1 MRIFDNSSLKNKLRI
16 IIILTSGIVLLL
28 ASTAFVTNDILT
40 FRRNMVTDLFV
51 LADLVGITNR
61 PGLLFEDDFAV
72 AENIVALKA
81 NKHILYAK
89 IFNKRGQLFVSY
101 FKEDV
106 DKTSFPNY
114 STLQEYYFKNQNVQL
129 GRDEIIDNYFFSF
142 NKDYVD
148 IYRTVYTNKNQFLG
162 TVYIR
167 SDLEAF
173 YEHLFWAASII
184 TITLILSLLFALI
197 LAFKFQRLLTAPIY
211 SLLETMR
218 AVSESKDYSLS
229 ALKVNNDELG
239 ILVDSFNDM
248 LSKIKN
254 HETELAKARD
264 QAMAA
269 NKAKSAFLANMSHE
283 LRTPLN
289 GILGYAQILIKDRQL
304 NEQQRKGIEVIQ
316 RSGEY
321 LLTLISDILDLS
333 KIEAG
338 KLEIFPAEFH
348 LKPFLNSL
356 AELFK
361 MRAQQKE
368 IEFIYQFSDDLP
380 IGVSGDEKRLRQI
393 IINILG
399 NAIKFTK
406 KGQVSFTVE
415 YYNKRFIFKIIDS
428 GIGIAKEELENIF
441 LPFQQAGDQKS
452 KEQGTGLGL
461 SITKKLIELMGGRL
475 HVDSVLGQGST
486 FWIELYLPVI
496 SSMVEETQSIEAP
509 RVIGYQK
516 AEKPLQILIVD
527 DNWENRAI
535 LTNMLE
541 PLGFTIINAV
551 NGVEGVTFTF
561 EYQPDLIL
569 MDLVMPEMDGFD
581 ATREIRKTLKEL
593 PIIAAS
599 ASVFEQHRQL
609 SLDVGCNAF
618 LDKPIRESELLNVL
632 KQFLHVEWI
641 YEELESPS
649 NIETTE
655 QPLAILST
663 EQASKLMNLTKTGNI
678 KGIINFAK
686 ELQQQDSQFTSIAN
700 KIIDLAKN
708 FDING
713 LRKFAQEIL
722 EK

>member
-72 AENIVALKA
+72 VENIQALKA
-81 NKHILYAK
+81 NKHIIYAK
-89 IFNKRGQLFVSY
+89 IFNKRHKLFVSY

-106 DKTSFPNY
+106 DKTSLPNY

-173 YEHLFWAASII
+173 YEHLFWAGSII

-197 LAFKFQRLLTAPIY
+197 LAFKFQQVLTAPIY
-211 SLLETMR
+211 SLLGTMK

-229 ALKVNNDELG
+229 AIKVNNDELG
-239 ILVDSFNDM
+239 TLVDSFNDM

-368 IEFIYQFSDDLP
+368 IEFIYAFSDDLP

-496 SSMVEETQSIEAP
+496 SSMVEEAQSIETP
-509 RVIGYQK
+509 GVIGYKQ

-541 PLGFTIINAV
+541 PLGFTIKNAV
-551 NGVEGVTFTF
+551 NGIEGVAFTF
-561 EYQPDLIL
+561 KYKPDLIL

-609 SLDVGCNAF
+609 SLDVGCNDF
-618 LDKPIRESELLNVL
+618 LDKPIRESELLDVL
-632 KQFLHVEWI
+632 KKFLHVEWI
-641 YEELESPS
+641 YEELESNS

-655 QPLAILST
+655 QPLAKLST
-663 EQASKLMNLTKTGNI
+663 EQANELMNLTKTGNI
-678 KGIINFAK
+678 KGIIKFAK
-686 ELQQQDSQFTSIAN
+686 QLQQQDSQFTSLAN
-700 KIIDLAKN
+700 KIIDLAKS

>member
-1 MRIFDNSSLKNKLRI
+1 MRIFDNSSLKNKLRVI
-16 IIILTSGIVLLL
+16 ILLTSGIVLFL
-28 ASTAFVTNDILT
+28 ASVAFVTNDILT

-51 LADLVGITNR
+51 LAELVGINSTA
-61 PGLLFEDDFAV
+61 GLLFKDNFAV
-72 AENIVALKA
+72 EENMQALKA
-81 NKHILYAK
+81 NKHIIFAK
-89 IFNKRGQLFVSY
+89 IFNKKNKLFVTY
-101 FKEDV
+101 FKKDV
-106 DKTSFPNY
+106 DKTSLPNFP
-114 STLQEYYFKNQNVQL
+114 TLTEHQNI
-129 GRDEIIDNYFFSF
+129 RDNYIF
-142 NKDYVD
+142 NISKDYVD
-148 IYRTVYTNKNQFLG
+148 IFRKIYTNKNKFVG

-173 YEHLFWAASII
+173 YKHLFWAGSII
-184 TITLILSLLFALI
+184 TIIMILSLLLALI
-197 LAFKFQRLLTAPIY
+197 LAFKFQKVLTAPID
-211 SLLETMR
+211 SLLGTMK
-218 AVSESKDYSLS
+218 AVSKFQDYSLS
-229 ALKVNNDELG
+229 ARKMNNDELG
-239 ILVDSFNDM
+239 TLVDSFNDM
-248 LSKIKN
+248 LAQMKN

-269 NKAKSAFLANMSHE
+269 NQAKSAFLANMSHE

-289 GILGYAQILIKDRQL
+289 GILGYAQILNKDRKL
-304 NEQQRKGIEVIQ
+304 NEQQKTGISIIQ
-316 RSGEY
+316 RSGDY

-368 IEFIYQFSDDLP
+368 IEFTYKFPDNLP

-393 IINILG
+393 VINLLG

-406 KGQVSFTVE
+406 QGQVSFSVE
-415 YYNKRFIFKIIDS
+415 YYENKFIFKIIDS

-441 LPFQQAGDQKS
+441 LPFQQAGDKNS

-461 SITKKLIELMGGRL
+461 SITKKLIDRMGGKL

-486 FWIELYLPVI
+486 FWVELELPVI
-496 SSMVEETQSIEAP
+496 STMVEEAKSIETP
-509 RVIGYQK
+509 QVIGYK
-516 AEKPLQILIVD
+516 NSENPLQILVVD

-535 LTNMLE
+535 LQNLLE
-541 PLGFTIINAV
+541 PLDFKIITAV
-551 NGVEGVTFTF
+551 NGIEGVKLAS
-561 EYQPDLIL
+561 EHQPDLIL

-581 ATREIRKTLKEL
+581 ATREIRNITALKET

-599 ASVFEQHRQL
+599 ASVFEEHRQL
-609 SLDVGCNAF
+609 SLDVGCNQF
-618 LDKPIRESELLNVL
+618 LDKPIRESELLDVL
-632 KQFLHVEWI
+632 KRFLNVEWI
-641 YEELESPS
+641 YEKLQDI
-649 NIETTE
+649 NIEATEE
-655 QPLAILST
+655 QPLVMLST
-663 EQASKLMNLTKTGNI
+663 EQATNLMTLAKSGNI

-686 ELQQQDSQFTSIAN
+686 QLDSEPTPMAN
-700 KIIDLAKN
+700 KITDLAKS

-713 LRKFAQEIL
+713 LRHLAQEML